1 MANET
6 EIKQLES
13 ILSYLIKPNMTI
25 DEKIKALSAP
35 SWRSHNLGYGAVMA
49 GKMMGGINDAQTEQF
64 ELDCKYKYEINRLID
79 LLEEIKGES

>member
-1 MANET
+1 MANEI

-25 DEKIKALSAP
+25 DEKIKVLSD
-35 SWRSHNLGYGAVMA
+35 SYWRSHNFGYGEVMA